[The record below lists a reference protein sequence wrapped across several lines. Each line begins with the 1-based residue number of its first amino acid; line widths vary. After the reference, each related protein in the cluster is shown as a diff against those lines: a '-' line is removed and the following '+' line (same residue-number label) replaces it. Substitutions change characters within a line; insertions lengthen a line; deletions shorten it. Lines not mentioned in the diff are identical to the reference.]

1 MQILYAYLKKYWKIL
16 ALALGLAA
24 INQIFSLIDPY
35 LFRLI
40 LDDYV
45 TKFEQLSRSDFSR
58 GVGILLLLSM
68 GTNLVSRIAK
78 NFQDYFVNT
87 VTQKLGAK
95 MYTDGLAHSLQLPYQ
110 VFEDQRSGET
120 LEKLQRVRSD
130 SEKLITS
137 IINVLFFTVIGFI
150 FVITYAFF

>member
-87 VTQKLGAK
+87 VTQKL
-95 MYTDGLAHSLQLPYQ
+95 
-110 VFEDQRSGET
+110 
-120 LEKLQRVRSD
+120 
-130 SEKLITS
+130 
-137 IINVLFFTVIGFI
+137 
-150 FVITYAFF
+150 